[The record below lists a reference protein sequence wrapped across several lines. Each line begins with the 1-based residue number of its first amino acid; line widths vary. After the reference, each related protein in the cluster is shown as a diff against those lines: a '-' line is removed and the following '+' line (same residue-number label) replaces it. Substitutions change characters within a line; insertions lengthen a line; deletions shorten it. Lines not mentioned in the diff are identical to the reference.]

1 MSWFRNLSLAKKLYG
16 LVGVLLA
23 LLVLMA
29 VVSISSLSSGSSPT
43 PTIVVLVLGLALGAG
58 IGFFTVHQLTGS
70 VKEITEWP
78 LAGRE
83 RAGRGSQSGGDPGR
97 AACGRPAGRRPEGRR
112 RGPRDHGRPRACP
125 ARGPGHLK
133 GRGDKHVH
141 AEASVAAR
149 GCGRS

>member
-58 IGFFTVHQLTGS
+58 IGFFTVRQLTGS
-70 VKEITEWP
+70 VKEITEWLEKATVVGAGPPRGGPSGVLGGGVSPSRPDPPQP
-78 LAGRE
+78 L
-83 RAGRGSQSGGDPGR
+83 
-97 AACGRPAGRRPEGRR
+97 
-112 RGPRDHGRPRACP
+112 
-125 ARGPGHLK
+125 L
-133 GRGDKHVH
+133 
-141 AEASVAAR
+141 
-149 GCGRS
+149 